1 MFQETIPAEL
11 ISLFFDKYKEVAQ
24 AGILEKTVPCPCKFP
39 PCVWNQG
46 ELPQLKA
53 PIPESELQTVAGV
66 GVGVGVAEQEHKE
79 LVFWLQK
86 FQAQELEATQTS

>member
-53 PIPESELQTVAGV
+53 PIPEKELQTVAGV
-66 GVGVGVAEQEHKE
+66 GVGVGVEVGVAGQEQDAWE
-79 LVFWLQK
+79 LQVL
-86 FQAQELEATQTS
+86 APPPLT